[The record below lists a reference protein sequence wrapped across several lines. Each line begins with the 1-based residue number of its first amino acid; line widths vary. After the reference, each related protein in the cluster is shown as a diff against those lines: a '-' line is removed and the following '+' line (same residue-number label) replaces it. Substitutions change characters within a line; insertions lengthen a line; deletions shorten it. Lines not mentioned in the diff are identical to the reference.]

1 MITPEKLLDNL
12 QRSIQQ
18 FHLERHFCLVPF
30 GQSHFFERYMEVT
43 ETTIG
48 TLWGLGF
55 MAEGSRYTDNHFNFI
70 IGLPNV
76 QNEGTIQVDTSDIAW
91 SIFIIRYGILGT
103 FIYLL
108 LYGYTILYYWRIKN
122 NFSASVVLSLFLV
135 LGISFTSDQLYYTTA
150 LVFPLLYHDYYEN

>member
-1 MITPEKLLDNL
+1 M
-12 QRSIQQ
+12 
-18 FHLERHFCLVPF
+18 F
-30 GQSHFFERYMEVT
+30 
-43 ETTIG
+43 
-48 TLWGLGF
+48 
-55 MAEGSRYTDNHFNFI
+55 
-70 IGLPNV
+70 
-76 QNEGTIQVDTSDIAW
+76 NEGTIQVDTSDIAW